1 MENEGIWLDY
11 QNGQWIFCIQDVT
24 WNKEQLK
31 LLKRKGAINLF
42 VKGIVSGFTV
52 EIDEGLETSDIPLC
66 IKDADETVLSS
77 LKESFPYT
85 YRIVFYDASMK
96 IMYERSG
103 QFTADNSRK
112 IREALN
118 NIYKDYKEEEFESAL
133 AKLYFQYEPFELEPF
148 YVMTQ
153 AI

>member
-52 EIDEGLETSDIPLC
+52 EIDEGLETSD
-66 IKDADETVLSS
+66 
-77 LKESFPYT
+77 
-85 YRIVFYDASMK
+85 
-96 IMYERSG
+96 
-103 QFTADNSRK
+103 
-112 IREALN
+112 
-118 NIYKDYKEEEFESAL
+118 
-133 AKLYFQYEPFELEPF
+133 
-148 YVMTQ
+148 
-153 AI
+153 